1 MKNFITPQE
10 LVNIQ
15 KNVVILDVRGDKAY
29 AAGHIE
35 GAFVVNLAGDLSGPV
50 EEHGGRHPLP
60 NMVEFAKK
68 MERFG
73 ITKDSTVVICDRWIF
88 SRSPLVDASLY
99 RFRKC
104 ESVGRRH

>member
-88 SRSPLVDASLY
+88 
-99 RFRKC
+99 
-104 ESVGRRH
+104 